1 MWMRYSA
8 RVGVKQVIH
17 AGICWYSVIC
27 VLLNKKIFPKFQ
39 SSIENKWIEEV
50 QCSWLAHRAEQTSPN
65 TRCINQQAKV
75 HIFSLVPL
83 GLFKSTQVFKGT
95 YPLFLVQGYL
105 GSHWTCQ
112 HDGLWWLKSNLASR
126 TLRTIPWK
134 YCCPCV
140 IMELEKMTVPRVDA
154 PKTA

>member
-50 QCSWLAHRAEQTSPN
+50 QCS
-65 TRCINQQAKV
+65 
-75 HIFSLVPL
+75 
-83 GLFKSTQVFKGT
+83 
-95 YPLFLVQGYL
+95 
-105 GSHWTCQ
+105 
-112 HDGLWWLKSNLASR
+112 
-126 TLRTIPWK
+126 
-134 YCCPCV
+134 
-140 IMELEKMTVPRVDA
+140 
-154 PKTA
+154 